1 MHRHVLEI
9 QGGTDRGGLREQV
22 ENLRVG
28 SGESLA
34 VVGPTGSGKSELLAD
49 IEQLAWGDTPSG
61 RRVLLD
67 GEPSRAG
74 GLGLVATLSQRTN
87 FVMDA
92 DVESFVRLHA
102 AALGK
107 TAPGQVQ
114 AVVELANSL
123 CGEPIGRH
131 SALQRLSGGQ
141 TRALMI
147 ADLALISDAPVVLID
162 EVENAGI
169 DKHRALAALA
179 GGGKIVLTA
188 THDPVLMLMNERRL
202 VMRGGG
208 MRHVLAIS
216 EAERHGLAELAGH
229 DAALLA
235 ARDRLRLGERLAGPS
250 GSADQDDLSSRIAPT
265 PCTKEVR

>member
-1 MHRHVLEI
+1 MDMHTLEI
-9 QGGTDRGGLREQV
+9 LGGADRQGRPEPV
-22 ENLRVG
+22 ASLRVR
-28 SGESLA
+28 SGQSVA

-67 GEPSRAG
+67 GEPSRGG

-87 FVMDA
+87 FVMDS
-92 DVESFVRLHA
+92 DVEGFVLLHA

-107 TAPGQVQ
+107 AERVDMGQVV
-114 AVVELANSL
+114 ALANTL
-123 CGEPIGRH
+123 CGEPIAPQ
-131 SALQRLSGGQ
+131 SPLQRLSGGQ

-208 MRHVLAIS
+208 MREVLALG
-216 EAERHGLAELAGH
+216 EDERAELPAL
-229 DAALLA
+229 AALDEALLR
-235 ARDRLRLGERLAGPS
+235 ARDNLRLGGRLGATHAGE
-250 GSADQDDLSSRIAPT
+250 AR
-265 PCTKEVR
+265 